1 MSNHIIITGG
11 LGFIGHNL
19 ARYYLDEGYYVTIVD
34 NLKSHH
40 DHAALTKYRIEHV
53 DNKRLNFIQLN
64 CNMSYGI
71 IDRLRTYSKPKTLIH
86 LSDYGNPYIDD
97 KDAYYTTS
105 SMSANAYSIASLSK
119 EISAKLIYL
128 SSSLVYGNDSRLKKE
143 SDICNPDRLFGLL
156 KLNCEMMIKLINP
169 NSVIIRTDTVYG
181 PGNNEHN
188 FITYCIHQL
197 LKNDEIFVKR
207 HNENDP
213 IHVSDLVRGIK
224 NVDDHGVT
232 GETYNLSYG
241 ESRSDNET
249 ALIIKMLTNSNSLVS
264 YDFDNNISDS
274 KKGVLDISK
283 ARDQLG
289 FRPKLDLIYGLRDYI
304 DWVKKYDHLY

>member
-1 MSNHIIITGG
+1 
-11 LGFIGHNL
+11 
-19 ARYYLDEGYYVTIVD
+19 
-34 NLKSHH
+34 
-40 DHAALTKYRIEHV
+40 
-53 DNKRLNFIQLN
+53 
-64 CNMSYGI
+64 MSYGI

-156 KLNCEMMIKLINP
+156 KFNCEMMIKLINP
-169 NSVIIRTDTVYG
+169 NSMIIRTNTVYG

-188 FITYCIHQL
+188 FITYCIHQM

-249 ALIIKMLTNSNSLVS
+249 ALIIKMLTNSNSPVS

>member
-11 LGFIGHNL
+11 MGFIGHNL
-19 ARYYLDEGYYVTIVD
+19 ARYYLDEGYYVTVVD
-34 NLKSHH
+34 NLKSHY
-40 DHAALTKYRIEHV
+40 DHANLTKYRMEHL

-86 LSDYGNPYIDD
+86 LSDSDSLSMDD
-97 KDAYYTTS
+97 KNAYYTTS

-128 SSSLVYGNDSRLKKE
+128 SSSLVYNNDSRLKNE
-143 SDICNPDRLFGLL
+143 NDICNPDKLFGLL

-181 PGNNEHN
+181 PGNNKNN
-188 FITYCIHQL
+188 FITYCIQQM
-197 LKNDEIFVKR
+197 LKNEEVFVKR

-213 IHVSDLVRGIK
+213 IHVSDLIRGIK
-224 NVDDHGVT
+224 NIDDHGAT
-232 GETYNLSYG
+232 GEVYNLSYS
-241 ESRSDNET
+241 EARTDNET
-249 ALIIKMLTNSNSLVS
+249 ALIIKMLTNSSSLVS
-264 YDFDNNISDS
+264 YDFDSNNGVG
-274 KKGVLDISK
+274 KKGILDKSK
-283 ARDQLG
+283 AVEKVG
-289 FRPKLDLIYGLRDYI
+289 FKPKLDVIYGLKDYI
-304 DWVKKYDHLY
+304 DWIKKYDHL